1 MFLYI
6 IVASMLVFSAAVSFV
21 CIEDAIRFRD

>member
-1 MFLYI
+1 MYLYLI
-6 IVASMLVFSAAVSFV
+6 LGAMLVFSAAVSFV